1 MDMSMTLITSALS
14 EPAKRNKGDAVL
26 VVYFM
31 KGGISAYVLT
41 ARWSTSVVKVSECM

>member
-1 MDMSMTLITSALS
+1 MDMSMALITSALS

-31 KGGISAYVLT
+31 KGGISRLMY
-41 ARWSTSVVKVSECM
+41 